1 MIKCE
6 THMHTHYRDLY
17 AANGPCFGVNGP
29 MGNPFPVATPHSWPL
44 QSRGPWLAGRLC
56 CPARS
61 MLTTT
66 SSETLIP
73 FHRLI
78 FFVLMALCLT
88 VSYRLEMRGS
98 PIYSTCL
105 FHRATS
111 GTPASRLATNSCYI
125 TNRSGFRHLH
135 KGSANASRARR
146 FSRGSCNEA
155 ASSSLS
161 LRPDGLLALHRQGLL
176 LSSLPLTRSPMKDVE
191 YNYTGKQL
199 IPATG
204 LSPARH
210 AALWAANEEHEDK
223 ENLKLS

>member
-1 MIKCE
+1 MLKCE
-6 THMHTHYRDLY
+6 THMHTHYRNLY
-17 AANGPCFGVNGP
+17 ATNDPRFGVNSP
-29 MGNPFPVATPHSWPL
+29 VGNPFPVVTPHSGIL

-61 MLTTT
+61 MLTMT

-73 FHRLI
+73 SRRLI
-78 FFVLMALCLT
+78 FFVLTGLGLT
-88 VSYRLEMRGS
+88 VSYRLETRGS

-111 GTPASRLATNSCYI
+111 GTPASRLATNSRYI
-125 TNRSGFRHLH
+125 TNRSGFHHLH

-161 LRPDGLLALHRQGLL
+161 LRPDGLLALHRHGLL
-176 LSSLPLTRSPMKDVE
+176 LSSLRLTKSPLKDVE

-204 LSPARH
+204 LTPARH
-210 AALWAANEEHEDK
+210 AALWAVNEENEGIK
-223 ENLKLS
+223 VCS

>member
-1 MIKCE
+1 M
-6 THMHTHYRDLY
+6 
-17 AANGPCFGVNGP
+17 
-29 MGNPFPVATPHSWPL
+29 NPLVHSAV
-44 QSRGPWLAGRLC
+44 QQNWLASRLC

-73 FHRLI
+73 SRRLI
-78 FFVLMALCLT
+78 CFVLTGLGLT
-88 VSYRLEMRGS
+88 VSYRLKTRGS
-98 PIYSTCL
+98 PIYSACL

-111 GTPASRLATNSCYI
+111 GTPAFRLATNRCYI
-125 TNRSGFRHLH
+125 TNRSSFRHLH
-135 KGSANASRARR
+135 KGSANASCVRR
-146 FSRGSCNEA
+146 FSRRSCNEA

-176 LSSLPLTRSPMKDVE
+176 LSSLRLTRSPLNDVE

-204 LSPARH
+204 LTPARH
-210 AALWAANEEHEDK
+210 AALWAANEEHEDLLN
-223 ENLKLS
+223 ETL